1 MSSHRARRSND
12 IARWRGTVLAALA
25 LTTFTARL
33 AAYAPCVT
41 NLGDSP
47 AQNSGSLRA
56 CITAANTAN
65 TPQTITFSP
74 ALIGGTIT
82 VATPLTITAGM
93 TISGLGPNLLTV
105 SGGNNTFIFDV
116 ESGAATV
123 AISGLTLANGN
134 SAGNPGAAILS
145 QSPLTVNNVT
155 FTGNNAGAIATSG
168 DASLTVTN
176 STFYDNPA
184 YEGGGINVSGGIVT
198 VTNSTFYGNSASI
211 SGGAIFNSA
220 GALTI
225 NNSTISGNSST
236 TGGGILNNGGT
247 VTLNNSIVAG
257 NTNGDCNG
265 CPPQDANNLINISP
279 QLSSLGWYGGSTQTL
294 LPLPGSPAIGKG
306 TAPMMN
312 ATNMDQRG
320 FARPTS
326 GTIDAG
332 AVQTNYLL
340 VTTTQDL
347 LDMTPDC
354 TSGTGNTCSLRDAL
368 TLAAPGGTDI
378 AFLTSVYPPASLAGT
393 ITLLDSPLPGINGNL
408 DLVGPGATVLTVS
421 GGGSTAVGM
430 VFTVNSSN
438 AAISGIAIA
447 NANSGQF
454 GLGGGIF
461 NNVGATLTV
470 NNSAFFGGSAGNGG
484 GIANDGTLE
493 VYNSTFSGNSTPTYG
508 GGLFNGGTLVV
519 TNSTISGNSAPSGG
533 AGIYNSNGTLVVN
546 NSTFSGNT
554 SGPNNGG
561 GISNFEGTLTVTNSI
576 LTGDTGGECAAIGGN
591 GGCPSDSVNG
601 NVVDPTPAQPIL
613 SPLGWNGGPTQ
624 TMLPL
629 PASEGVC
636 AGMLSLDPGGLVTDQ
651 RGFVRTSLANG
662 CLDAGAVQTNYLLVT
677 TSNDVLDAMAR
688 CDPKGDGPCSL
699 RDALTAANPLGADIA
714 FNAGVTGTIGLNT
727 VNMPLPAITG
737 NLDLF
742 GPGAG
747 VLTVSGGS
755 SAMVGTIFTV
765 NPGANAAISGIGI
778 DGSIGNGDGGGI
790 SNSGALTVS
799 NCILDNNQS
808 TFGGGI
814 FNNGTL
820 LVNSTTIYGGL
831 GVDGGGIYNFNET
844 GILTL
849 NNSTLSNNQA
859 STSGG
864 GIYNDAGTLIVNNST
879 VSTNSAAS
887 AGGGIYNFAP
897 IDTVGRFNGDTGRS
911 TGPVILTNSI
921 VAGNTTN
928 SVLGADDC
936 DSCGKQSPYN
946 LIGGAPQLAALGS
959 YGGPFQTML
968 PLPGSPAVCAGSA
981 TLDPGGLTTDERG
994 FPRLNTTYTGFSAS
1008 NPCLDL
1014 GAVQTNYQSIQ
1025 FAKPSY
1031 SGAPGVAVST
1041 PAAPVVSVT
1050 ENGQN
1055 IGAVAVTLSFMG
1067 TQPTSSSGL
1076 GPETTVAGTG
1086 ATFPALTV
1094 RPGGSY
1100 TLLASLSITPSVT
1113 VSGTAAL
1120 HIATPGK
1127 PPTIAKSFSPTT
1139 IVEGGNSTLS
1149 FTITNPNASV
1159 SLSAIAFAD
1168 TFPAGM
1174 EVFGA
1179 PGATNTCGGT
1189 FTTAVHATTIR
1200 LSGGSL
1206 PAGGSCSLS
1215 VKVLATAAGQL
1226 NNTTGTIRST
1236 PGGMG
1241 ATSNTATLTVNTPI
1255 TLVQDASLD
1264 AGINN
1269 YGSLAFNSPNTAGN
1283 FIAVVVRVGLA
1294 NETLT
1299 IHDSLRNTYLT
1310 AIQRAVSGAPGG
1322 ETLAI
1327 FYAQNIAGGP
1337 NTVTVSDT
1345 TSDTLRFAILEYSGV
1360 ATSNALDTVVSTQGT
1375 SATPTSKALT
1385 TTTDGDLLLAAII
1398 SVDPEIFT
1406 PGPAYTAEAVIP
1418 GEPNTKLLVEQRIQ
1432 PTAGSAAA
1440 SAKLSGTDPW
1450 GVGLAAF
1457 HPAQS
1462 QCLALQTSA
1471 ASISAACKAGPTQ

>member
-1 MSSHRARRSND
+1 MSGNRADRSND

-25 LTTFTARL
+25 LTTFAARL
-33 AAYAPCVT
+33 AANAPCVT

-56 CITAANTAN
+56 CIAAANTAN

-82 VATPLTITAGM
+82 VGTPLTITAGM

-123 AISGLTLANGN
+123 TISGLTLANGN

-145 QSPLTVNNVT
+145 QSPLTVNSVT
-155 FTGNNAGAIATSG
+155 FTGNNAGAIATSA
-168 DASLTVTN
+168 ASLTVTN
-176 STFYDNPA
+176 STFYNNPA
-184 YEGGGINVSGGIVT
+184 YEGGGINVSAGTVV

-211 SGGAIFNSA
+211 SGGAIFNYQ
-220 GALTI
+220 GNVTV
-225 NNSTISGNSST
+225 NNSTISGNSSPN
-236 TGGGILNNGGT
+236 GGGIVNNGGT
-247 VTLNNSIVAG
+247 VNLNNSIVAG

-265 CPPQDANNLINISP
+265 CPPQDPNNLINISP
-279 QLSSLGWYGGSTQTL
+279 QLSSLGWYGGSTQTM
-294 LPLPGSPAIGKG
+294 LPLPDSLAIGGG

-326 GTIDAG
+326 GTIDLG

-347 LDMTPDC
+347 LDMTPACNAFGD
-354 TSGTGNTCSLRDAL
+354 SPCSLRDAL
-368 TLAAPGGTDI
+368 TLAVPGGTDI
-378 AFLTSVYPPASLAGT
+378 AFVTSVFPSLSSLAGI
-393 ITLLDSPLPGINGNL
+393 ITLLDSPLPAIGGNL
-408 DLVGPGATVLTVS
+408 DLVGPGANVLTVS
-421 GGGSTAVGM
+421 GGGSTAVGS
-430 VFTVNSSN
+430 VFTVNSNAN
-438 AAISGIAIA
+438 AAISGITISNGNSSSASGGGGIESSATLTVSNSAFLHNAA
-447 NANSGQF
+447 N
-454 GLGGGIF
+454 LGGGIAS
-461 NNVGATLTV
+461 V
-470 NNSAFFGGSAGNGG
+470 
-484 GIANDGTLE
+484 GTLL
-493 VYNSTFSGNSTPTYG
+493 VYNSTFSGNSAGTEG
-508 GGLFNGGTLVV
+508 GGIFNNGGTLIV
-519 TNSTISGNSAPSGG
+519 TNSTFSGNAGG
-533 AGIYNSNGTLVVN
+533 FGGGGIFTAGGTLAVN

-554 SGPNNGG
+554 ALKNGVG
-561 GISNFEGTLTVTNSI
+561 GIFNSAGTLTVNNSI
-576 LTGDTGGECAAIGGN
+576 LTADTSAECGGT
-591 GGCPSDSVNG
+591 GGCPSDGVNG

-636 AGMLSLDPGGLVTDQ
+636 AGVVSLDPAGLSTDQ
-651 RGFVRTSLANG
+651 RGFARTNLASG
-662 CLDAGAVQTNYLLVT
+662 CLDAGAVQTNYLIVT
-677 TSNDVLDAMAR
+677 TANDEVDTMPPAACDAA
-688 CDPKGDGPCSL
+688 GDGPCSL
-699 RDALTAANPLGADIA
+699 RDALTAANPLGADVA
-714 FNAGVTGTIGLNT
+714 FNAGVTGTIGLNN
-727 VNMPLPAITG
+727 VNTPLPAING

-742 GPGAG
+742 GPGAD
-747 VLTVSGGS
+747 VLTVSGDS
-755 SAMVGTIFTV
+755 SSMVGTIFTV
-765 NPGANAAISGIGI
+765 NPGANAAISGISI
-778 DGSIGNGDGGGI
+778 DSSTGSGEGGGI
-790 SNSGALTVS
+790 YNGAALTVS
-799 NCILDNNQS
+799 NSILVNNQA

-814 FNNGTL
+814 FNSGTL
-820 LVNSTTIYGGL
+820 LVNNTTI
-831 GVDGGGIYNFNET
+831 DGGVAGNGGALYNLA
-844 GILTL
+844 GILTVD
-849 NNSTLSNNQA
+849 NSTLSNNEA
-859 STSGG
+859 NNSGG
-864 GIYNDAGTLIVNNST
+864 GIYNSGGTLIVNNST
-879 VSTNSAAS
+879 ISANDAIT
-887 AGGGIYNFAP
+887 AGGGIYSGVPAH
-897 IDTVGRFNGDTGRS
+897 TVARFNGTVSMGS
-911 TGPVILTNSI
+911 GLVTLTNSI
-921 VAGNTTN
+921 VAGNSTN
-928 SVLGADDC
+928 GVLGADDC

-946 LIGGAPQLAALGS
+946 LIGGAPQLAGLNS

-968 PLPGSPAVCAGSA
+968 PLPGSPAICAGSA
-981 TLDPGGLTTDERG
+981 TLDPAGLTTDERG
-994 FPRLNTTYTGFSAS
+994 FPRLNTSYTGFSAGS
-1008 NPCLDL
+1008 PCLDL

-1025 FAKPSY
+1025 FAKSSY

-1041 PAAPVVSVT
+1041 PAYPVVSVT

-1055 IGAVAVTLSFMG
+1055 IGSVPLTLSFMG
-1067 TQPTSSSGL
+1067 KQPSSSSGL
-1076 GPETTVAGTG
+1076 GPITTTAGTG
-1086 ATFPALTV
+1086 STFNALKV
-1094 RPGGSY
+1094 RPGGDY
-1100 TLLASLSITPSVT
+1100 TLLASLNIFEGVSI
-1113 VSGTAAL
+1113 SGTAAL
-1120 HIATPGK
+1120 DIAAPGM

-1139 IVEGGNSTLS
+1139 IVEGGTSTLS

-1159 SLSAIAFAD
+1159 SLSAIAFTD
-1168 TFPAGM
+1168 MFPAGM